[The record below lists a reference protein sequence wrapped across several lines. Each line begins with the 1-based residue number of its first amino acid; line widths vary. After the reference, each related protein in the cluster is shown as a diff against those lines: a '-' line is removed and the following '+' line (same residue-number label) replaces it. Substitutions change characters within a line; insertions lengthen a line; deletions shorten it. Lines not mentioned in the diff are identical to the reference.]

1 MQEFVAFSV
10 VLLLL
15 MGGYWSMVVFPKQ
28 RAFKKHNQYVHALG
42 PGDEVI
48 TFGGIIGTITTMDAE
63 AGVAY
68 VKIAENVEVK
78 VLTAALT
85 RPYHPDHVTLQS
97 HIRLDPP
104 PQPRIPTRLYPQSP

>member
-78 VLTAALT
+78 VLTALT
-85 RPYHPDHVTLQS
+85 RPYQPDDVALQS
-97 HIRLDPP
+97 QIGVDPAAEARIRS
-104 PQPRIPTRLYPQSP
+104 RI

>member
-28 RAFKKHNQYVHALG
+28 RAFKKHNQYVRVLG

-48 TFGGIIGTITTMDAE
+48 TFGGIIGTISTMDAE
-63 AGVAY
+63 AGIAY
-68 VKIAENVEVK
+68 VKIADNVEVK

-85 RPYHPDHVTLQS
+85 RPYQPDDVALQS
-97 HIRLDPP
+97 QIGVDPSAEARIRS
-104 PQPRIPTRLYPQSP
+104 RI